1 MEKTEITYD
10 SLCGIIE
17 SCVVSVSYKVLK
29 DRKKMLVVAISEE
42 VRFKKYT
49 EDTRIQ
55 SQNGIYYSSADRI
68 TKGIGRDIWRQIPS
82 DRLERNVHD
91 GTD

>member
-42 VRFKKYT
+42 VRFKKVY
-49 EDTRIQ
+49 RR
-55 SQNGIYYSSADRI
+55 Y
-68 TKGIGRDIWRQIPS
+68 
-82 DRLERNVHD
+82 
-91 GTD
+91 